1 MRAAAAAGGLR
12 GELGQPPQRLRCAA
26 RGREE
31 EVSAARAPAAG
42 QRSGSHCEGARH
54 AHSHHTHTHTHPQSS
69 AHPFPTAQ
77 DSAEQDSL
85 DLCRKMRPDS
95 ELYLAVQA
103 AHAQRCAWAT
113 MEAEA
118 EEEETA
124 AASGQKPAAD
134 DAVDETTAA
143 AAEASTAAATDIL
156 AMGSSPSHCNSARDS
171 DSGDSSNVVF
181 AQLVQLYD
189 DAAAGLPDQSIG
201 SAAAAATEAAVG
213 ELHSAPG
220 PTPAPAASSSLLPE
234 GGGGGG
240 GLFSRG
246 RPPDSAIAAAAAA
259 AAVSSSYSRPV
270 PPKQPGAIGSSTAR
284 LSRIQIAA
292 GHSLGSGPGPGAG
305 AASSLKSDTVSGA
318 AVVDKASATLR
329 SSAYVYSTPEKSR
342 EQVQH
347 ACVALPYCA
356 LIICLL
362 SCLPAG
368 RQQLVAF
375 PGHLLA
381 LAQSLA
387 GCEALTDGEAG

>member
-1 MRAAAAAGGLR
+1 MC
-12 GELGQPPQRLRCAA
+12 ELLLPLEGC
-26 RGREE
+26 
-31 EVSAARAPAAG
+31 EVNLANP
-42 QRSGSHCEGARH
+42 RSGCVALHVAVKKRCLPLVRLLLDSGADPTVKVLVM
-54 AHSHHTHTHTHPQSS
+54 HTHTHTHPQSS

-77 DSAEQDSL
+77 DTAEQDSL

-113 MEAEA
+113 MEAEEA

-124 AASGQKPAAD
+124 AASGQKAAAD
-134 DAVDETTAA
+134 DAVDETTTAA

-156 AMGSSPSHCNSARDS
+156 AISSSPSHCASAS

-181 AQLVQLYD
+181 AQLAQLYD
-189 DAAAGLPDQSIG
+189 DAAAGLPDQSTG
-201 SAAAAATEAAVG
+201 SAAAAAAAAVG

-259 AAVSSSYSRPV
+259 VSSSYSRPV

-292 GHSLGSGPGPGAG
+292 GHSLGPGPG

-329 SSAYVYSTPEKSR
+329 SSAYVYSTPQKSR

-356 LIICLL
+356 LITCLL

-387 GCEALTDGEAG
+387 GREALTDGEAG

>member
-1 MRAAAAAGGLR
+1 MC
-12 GELGQPPQRLRCAA
+12 ELLLPLEGC
-26 RGREE
+26 
-31 EVSAARAPAAG
+31 EVNLANP
-42 QRSGSHCEGARH
+42 RSGCVALHVAVKKRCLPMVRLLLDSGADPTVKVLVMH
-54 AHSHHTHTHTHPQSS
+54 THTHTHTHTHPQSS

-77 DSAEQDSL
+77 DTAEQDSL

-113 MEAEA
+113 MEEEEA

-124 AASGQKPAAD
+124 AASGQKAAAD
-134 DAVDETTAA
+134 DAVDETTTAAA

-156 AMGSSPSHCNSARDS
+156 AISSSPSHCASAS

-181 AQLVQLYD
+181 AQLAQLYD
-189 DAAAGLPDQSIG
+189 DAAAGLPDQSTG
-201 SAAAAATEAAVG
+201 SAAAAAVG

-240 GLFSRG
+240 SLLSRG
-246 RPPDSAIAAAAAA
+246 RPQPPDSAIAAAAA
-259 AAVSSSYSRPV
+259 SSSYSRPV

-292 GHSLGSGPGPGAG
+292 GHSLGSGPGLGAG
-305 AASSLKSDTVSGA
+305 AASSVKSDTVSGA

-329 SSAYVYSTPEKSR
+329 SSAYVYSTPQKSR

-356 LIICLL
+356 LITCLL

-387 GCEALTDGEAG
+387 GREALTDGEAG

>member
-1 MRAAAAAGGLR
+1 MC
-12 GELGQPPQRLRCAA
+12 ELLLPLEGC
-26 RGREE
+26 
-31 EVSAARAPAAG
+31 EVNLANP
-42 QRSGSHCEGARH
+42 RSGCVALHVAVKKRCLPLVRLLLDSGADPTVKVLVMH
-54 AHSHHTHTHTHPQSS
+54 THTHTHTHPQSS

-113 MEAEA
+113 MEAE
-118 EEEETA
+118 EEETA

-134 DAVDETTAA
+134 DAVDETTTAAA

-156 AMGSSPSHCNSARDS
+156 AISSSPSHCASASAS

-181 AQLVQLYD
+181 AQLAQLYD
-189 DAAAGLPDQSIG
+189 DAAAGLPDQSTG
-201 SAAAAATEAAVG
+201 SAAAAAIEAAVG

-220 PTPAPAASSSLLPE
+220 PTPAPAASSSSLPE

-240 GLFSRG
+240 GLLSRG
-246 RPPDSAIAAAAAA
+246 RPPDSAIAAAA

-292 GHSLGSGPGPGAG
+292 GHSLGSGSGPGPGAG
-305 AASSLKSDTVSGA
+305 AASSVKSDTVSGA

-329 SSAYVYSTPEKSR
+329 SSAYAYSTPQKSR

-356 LIICLL
+356 LITCLL